1 MAEKGPPKSWK
12 SHDFPE
18 RFKTTS
24 GTKAGKNDKKK
35 WIRSFWDTLGQPVG
49 MKMSFQG
56 GLKKRLHFCHE
67 FDQMLSR
74 FLIKMSCFFTCVFES
89 LNLFPNQHKMYGTKL
104 FCRKGCMYANHMIY
118 RVERVCA
125 TSLRTGTWPKKK
137 GNTRMCV
144 ICRFI
149 VISMFSRLNLCTNFW
164 WYFELGEWLPKLL
177 QNRCQNR

>member
-24 GTKAGKNDKKK
+24 GTKAGKNDKKY

-49 MKMSFQG
+49 TKMSFRG
-56 GLKKRLHFCHE
+56 GLKKCLHFCHE

-74 FLIKMSCFFTCVFES
+74 LLIKMSCSFTCLFES
-89 LNLFPNQHKMYGTKL
+89 SNLPPNQHRMYGTKQL
-104 FCRKGCMYANHMIY
+104 FRKGCMYAKHMIY

-125 TSLRTGTWPKKK
+125 TNLRTGAWHKKSRTK
-137 GNTRMCV
+137 H
-144 ICRFI
+144 
-149 VISMFSRLNLCTNFW
+149 MFFVCDFVVFCEVL
-164 WYFELGEWLPKLL
+164 WLQFVHQLL
-177 QNRCQNR
+177 IIF